1 MEEIVAVN
9 DKYYPSLGLKM
20 YLYLKGANNISL
32 YSEDFEIDDIKES
45 IPAFHSTDEVWK
57 SQVRFYKFY
66 NNTEYT
72 HKTYHASDIIRS
84 YRNIKEG
91 KKPVIDPKEF
101 DGKVVEAIARQNP
114 HQLVFLLTYEDQR
127 QLAIYHG
134 KLYRTEWMPD
144 EELKLD
150 AHGFSLEEIWNG
162 LIEQIALYEERASSS
177 ERLSIDQ
184 RLALQEKILKLEKQI
199 KKTEAAAWKETQPK
213 KRFDLYQ
220 RVQKY
225 KQELEGLKN
234 GES

>member
-1 MEEIVAVN
+1 MINFPDAT
-9 DKYYPSLGLKM
+9 YIHRRMP
-20 YLYLKGANNISL
+20 
-32 YSEDFEIDDIKES
+32 KE
-45 IPAFHSTDEVWK
+45 A
-57 SQVRFYKFY
+57 FYKRLSLTTALKDKFI
-66 NNTEYT
+66 
-72 HKTYHASDIIRS
+72 SDVDRIYIENS
-84 YRNIKEG
+84 LTKDNLNLTADSEVKEILLLSITL
-91 KKPVIDPKEF
+91 KKQEF

-127 QLAIYHG
+127 QLAIY
-134 KLYRTEWMPD
+134 
-144 EELKLD
+144 
-150 AHGFSLEEIWNG
+150 
-162 LIEQIALYEERASSS
+162 S

-220 RVQKY
+220 RAQKY